1 LDQANKIIGGQ
12 IKEYGKIEMSKYSEE
27 LEKDFNAIKQST
39 KNLIKKGEKLAFEE
53 YHGAR
58 SLEKLK
64 QEMKR
69 I

>member
-1 LDQANKIIGGQ
+1 
-12 IKEYGKIEMSKYSEE
+12 MSKYSEE

>member
-1 LDQANKIIGGQ
+1 MDQANKIIGGQ

-27 LEKDFNAIKQST
+27 IEKDFNAIKQST

-53 YHGAR
+53 YHDAR